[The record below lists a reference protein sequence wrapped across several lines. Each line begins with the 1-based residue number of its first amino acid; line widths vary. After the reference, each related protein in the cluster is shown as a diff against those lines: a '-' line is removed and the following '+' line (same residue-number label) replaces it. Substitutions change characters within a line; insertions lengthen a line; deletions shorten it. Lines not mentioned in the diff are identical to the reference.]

1 MVIIQVLLP
10 VIHLVLVLLVCYSP
24 TSPTVAGDE
33 VLLSELCTNG
43 ADGSYATNS
52 TFGSNLAALAAE
64 LIRNSSEYGSGA
76 GSVGAAAA
84 PDAVY
89 GVALCRGDSKGA
101 ECTDFLTAAFDGLM
115 NRTDT
120 PRRCV
125 LRKNVTLFSD
135 RFQLR
140 LADRDFLS
148 GYGNEPE
155 GVWNNTNFVDASLAV
170 RFREHV
176 AELLNATAAAAAS
189 EAAADR
195 YGTGTSWF
203 GEEGKTVYAL
213 AQCTRD
219 MPPERCAACIGRIIA
234 EMPRRMNTSRRG
246 ARVLGVRCLLRYET
260 EDQFFKNDTRTLHLH
275 LPPPTPLNRNFI
287 SDWIIYHLRVIN
299 PIIARTQLINFV
311 FGFLFRSMI
320 LVVIQSKIWPII
332 VALVGV
338 AVCVSCFVLFREIK
352 KRRKRERTR
361 SELRRLSMAVENVIT
376 LWRLEEGNSGFSL
389 YDFSRIKDATSNFST
404 ETLLGQGGFGSV
416 YKGQMPSGPEVAAK
430 RLAACSGQ
438 GLLEF
443 KNEIQLVARL
453 QHRNLVRLLGCCIEG
468 DQEKILVYEY
478 MPNKSLDK
486 FIFDNV
492 KRELLDWPKR
502 LHIIHGISQGL
513 LYLHEHSTVCVV
525 HRDLKASNVL
535 LDAEMNAK
543 ISDFGIARIFG
554 SNAAQSST
562 TRIVGT
568 IGYIAPEYALD
579 GVCSSK
585 ADVFSFGVLI
595 LEIISGKRTGGS
607 YRYNDGK
614 LYCLIAYA
622 WLLWKDGRWHELI
635 DECLG
640 DRYYA
645 SIRTCMQVA
654 LLCVQEDA
662 EDRKAMDE
670 VVKMLSNEQAASLPE
685 PKHSAY
691 FNVRPSG
698 GDAPPSACNISIS
711 MITPR

>member
-1 MVIIQVLLP
+1 MVGHLLLLLVVII
-10 VIHLVLVLLVCYSP
+10 ICYAP
-24 TSPTVAGDE
+24 TSSTAAGGE
-33 VLLSELCTNG
+33 VPFYEDCPST
-43 ADGSYATNS
+43 ADGTYAPNS
-52 TFGSNLAALAAE
+52 TYQSNLAALAAE
-64 LIRNSSEYGSGA
+64 LIENSTEYGSAA
-76 GSVGAAAA
+76 GSFGAA

-89 GVALCRGDSKGA
+89 GVALCRGDSKGPLCA
-101 ECTDFLTAAFDGLM
+101 GYLREAFDAAM
-115 NRTDT
+115 NRTT
-120 PRRCV
+120 SSRPLCELRR
-125 LRKNVTLFSD
+125 NVTLFYD

-140 LADRDFLS
+140 FADADFVS

-155 GVWNNTNFVDASLAV
+155 WPLNNTNVVDAPVAG

-176 AELLNATAAAAAS
+176 AALLNATARDAAAQP
-189 EAAADR
+189 DR
-195 YGTGTSWF
+195 YGTGDSWF
-203 GEEGKTVYAL
+203 QEGGSMVYAL
-213 AQCTRD
+213 VQCTRD
-219 MPPERCAACIGRIIA
+219 MDPGRCGACLQRIIS
-234 EMPRRMNTSRRG
+234 EMPRMLDASQIG
-246 ARVLGVRCLLRYET
+246 GRVLGVRCLLRYEMASNS
-260 EDQFFKNDTRTLHLH
+260 FFHIDNRTLHLQKQ
-275 LPPPTPLNRNFI
+275 PT
-287 SDWIIYHLRVIN
+287 
-299 PIIARTQLINFV
+299 
-311 FGFLFRSMI
+311 
-320 LVVIQSKIWPII
+320 QSGSSSGKTWPII
-332 VALVGV
+332 VAVAGV
-338 AVCVSCFVLFREIK
+338 AVCISCFFLFREL
-352 KRRKRERTR
+352 KRRRRRRVR
-361 SELRRLSMAVENVIT
+361 SELRRLSMAVQNVIT
-376 LWRLEEGNSGFSL
+376 LWRLEEGNSGFKL
-389 YDFSRIKDATSNFST
+389 YDFSDIKDATNNFSS
-404 ETLLGQGGFGSV
+404 ESLLGKGGFGSV

-478 MPNKSLDK
+478 MPNKSLDV
-486 FIFDNV
+486 FIFNV

-568 IGYIAPEYALD
+568 GYIAPEYALD

-640 DRYYA
+640 DRYHA

-670 VVKMLSNEQAASLPE
+670 VVKMLGNEQAASQLPE
-685 PKHSAY
+685 PKQSAY
-691 FNVRPSG
+691 FNVRPSGGG